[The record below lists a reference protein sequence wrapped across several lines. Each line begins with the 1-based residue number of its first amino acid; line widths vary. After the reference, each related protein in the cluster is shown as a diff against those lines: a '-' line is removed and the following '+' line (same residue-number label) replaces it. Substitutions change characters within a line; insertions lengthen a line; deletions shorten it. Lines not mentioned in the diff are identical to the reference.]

1 MVMKFSH
8 SFPQNGKI
16 MLKFVFLDIG
26 HKRVQWLKTEKRATK
41 IMQNSI
47 DEIYAENYEEEN
59 NIKNATRPINF
70 A

>member
-26 HKRVQWLKTEKRATK
+26 HKRFQWLKEQQKSCQIQLMEKYDMRKSTK
-41 IMQNSI
+41 KKITLKMQQ
-47 DEIYAENYEEEN
+47 DL
-59 NIKNATRPINF
+59 
-70 A
+70 